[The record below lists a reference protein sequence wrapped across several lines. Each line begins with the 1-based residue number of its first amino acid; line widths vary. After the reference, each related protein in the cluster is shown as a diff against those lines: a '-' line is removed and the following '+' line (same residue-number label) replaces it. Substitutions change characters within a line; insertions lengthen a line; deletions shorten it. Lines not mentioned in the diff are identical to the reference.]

1 MHNPFTSITRG
12 PSVRSNRY
20 THLPCTLHYTCN
32 INVHYD
38 GAYEPTNDEKLQT
51 FFPSQIK
58 NISLSFSRSLSL
70 QVFTT
75 TSNENVSNFE
85 KEKRGHEICEYP
97 SKIWKYFSGSFGG
110 GTIFTRIRGTNS
122 IKNRTKVFVERRKLF
137 SRRGRGGGKGII
149 FVSFLIGKGIFPPIP

>member
-1 MHNPFTSITRG
+1 MFEVIDTHTCHARCIIHAISMYITMARTSQLTMK
-12 PSVRSNRY
+12 SY
-20 THLPCTLHYTCN
+20 KH
-32 INVHYD
+32 
-38 GAYEPTNDEKLQT
+38 

-58 NISLSFSRSLSL
+58 NISLSLSRSLSL

-75 TSNENVSNFE
+75 MSNENVSNFE

-137 SRRGRGGGKGII
+137 SRRGKGGGKGII